1 MPFLDGV
8 CVACRRRVVG
18 YRVARRVA
26 LFAGHLAAHRV
37 ESIAGHLEQAVD
49 RVAGRDWHRGHAM
62 VAQNVQIDY
71 RSVAAV
77 PAW

>member
-18 YRVARRVA
+18 YRVA